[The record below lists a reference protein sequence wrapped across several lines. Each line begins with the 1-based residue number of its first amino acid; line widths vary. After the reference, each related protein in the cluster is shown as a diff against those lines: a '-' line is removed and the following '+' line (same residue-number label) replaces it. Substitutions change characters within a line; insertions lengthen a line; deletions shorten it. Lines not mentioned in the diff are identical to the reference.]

1 MFDSF
6 GPVMSVKDVCEA
18 LMIGKRAV
26 YELIRDQKVSSFR
39 TGNTWK
45 ITRESLV
52 NYVINESHLNK

>member
-1 MFDSF
+1 MFDTF

-18 LMIGKRAV
+18 LMVGKRAV

-52 NYVINESHLNK
+52 NYVINESHLNN

>member
-1 MFDSF
+1 MFDTF